1 MFNYKVGDT
10 IMTQDELTKISR
22 YLQIKFGN
30 PNISIRPSVS
40 DSSMA
45 EVYIGSEFIA
55 TIYKDEE
62 DGEISYDL
70 NMSIIDI
77 DLKGI

>member
-1 MFNYKVGDT
+1 
-10 IMTQDELTKISR
+10 MTQEELTKLSH
-22 YLQIKFGN
+22 YLQTKFSN
-30 PNISIRPSVS
+30 TNISVRPSIS

-45 EVYIGSEFIA
+45 EMYIGSEFIA

-77 DLKGI
+77 DINNI

>member
-1 MFNYKVGDT
+1 MNH
-10 IMTQDELTKISR
+10 DELMKLSR
-22 YLQIKFGN
+22 YLQTKFSN
-30 PNISIRPSVS
+30 PNISLKPSVS
-40 DSSMA
+40 DASMA

-77 DLKGI
+77 DINSV

>member
-1 MFNYKVGDT
+1 MH
-10 IMTQDELTKISR
+10 QDELTKLSR
-22 YLQIKFGN
+22 YLQMKFSN
-30 PNISIRPSVS
+30 TNISVHPSTS
-40 DSSMA
+40 DASMA
-45 EVYIGSEFIA
+45 EMYIGSEFIA

-77 DLKGI
+77 DINSI